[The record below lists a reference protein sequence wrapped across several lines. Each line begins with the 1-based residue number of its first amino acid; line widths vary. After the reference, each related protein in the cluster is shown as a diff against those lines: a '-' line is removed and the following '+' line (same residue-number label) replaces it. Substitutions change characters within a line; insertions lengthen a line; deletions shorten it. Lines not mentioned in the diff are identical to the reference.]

1 MNASESA
8 HESLATRFWSGL
20 LLRSLRDGCDQIH
33 VSPIAD
39 RYLVRVHDHVGWR
52 ELHVEGSPDLY
63 DSLVP
68 RLKALVGYPSSD
80 PIAPP
85 GARCVLRLA
94 SNNEFHITVMT
105 RRTEAGGEEVFVELP
120 ESR

>member
-85 GARCVLRLA
+85 GARCVSFRSRDKRLTL
-94 SNNEFHITVMT
+94 ILL
-105 RRTEAGGEEVFVELP
+105 ELP
-120 ESR
+120 PNKRLKLAARVD